1 MPAMADDGADVEDGE
16 RVAGEEGD
24 RDGEEVDEGGPTSRY
39 LVSAA
44 AGERLRRPPPPLRAF
59 PLFPIPHR
67 GTHRL
72 PLRSWHPAESRDP
85 SRSAEA

>member
-44 AGERLRRPPPPLRAF
+44 AGERLRRPPPSTPRVPPL
-59 PLFPIPHR
+59 PDPPP
-67 GTHRL
+67 GY
-72 PLRSWHPAESRDP
+72 PPPASSVVASSGVAGSE
-85 SRSAEA
+85 